1 MQSQFPNP
9 QVRLCHYFI
18 HFTRRA
24 LILSV
29 FLILDESGIPK
40 FTFSWSNDKNKFKSG
55 EISEISIKVLGNF
68 DNHGNASLGQ
78 RAFKPTVTVNG
89 KLGNSTYISGVSLDL
104 GEDISNWKIYFTPIM
119 VGIFNIVIDE
129 ENFKVLDSSLH
140 FEVEAGSR
148 FLENVPLIV
157 LVSEIY

>member
-1 MQSQFPNP
+1 MFLLS
-9 QVRLCHYFI
+9 LHY
-18 HFTRRA
+18 HFTRRD

-29 FLILDESGIPK
+29 SLIVDESGLPK
-40 FTFSWSNDKNKFKSG
+40 FTFSWSNDKSKFKSG
-55 EISEISIKVLGNF
+55 EIAEILIKVLGNF

-89 KLGNSTYISGVSLDL
+89 KIGNSSYISGVSLDL
-104 GEDISNWKIYFTPIM
+104 GEDISYWKIYFTPIM

-140 FEVEAGSR
+140 FEVEPG
-148 FLENVPLIV
+148 
-157 LVSEIY
+157 LVS